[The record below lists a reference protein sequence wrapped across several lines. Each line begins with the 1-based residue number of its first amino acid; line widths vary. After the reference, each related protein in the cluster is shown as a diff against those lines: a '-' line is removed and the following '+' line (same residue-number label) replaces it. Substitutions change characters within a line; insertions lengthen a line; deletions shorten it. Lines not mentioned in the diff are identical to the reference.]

1 MKLDQGRALRKE
13 HEYSRARTALAP
25 VVLRCADPDVRAKAL
40 YLLAQLESM
49 SGKPTAA
56 ALWEALSRRYPQS
69 SLADDAVYNQA
80 IAARR
85 AGDVEKERALL
96 REVVDHYLDGDLRA
110 EALFRLFWSYR
121 SEGKA
126 REGLVWLD
134 QLAAHP
140 DSDGYD
146 EERARYWRAR
156 SLLEGEPGQS
166 ELAKAAAREAART
179 DLTWL
184 VSERPL
190 TYYGLLA
197 HGRLA
202 EVDPDRARAID
213 EAQDRLVQTPAPRA
227 LHAGALARDPH
238 LLAAIELL
246 RLGLNSEAVHE
257 LNAVDRSLA
266 REAGEA
272 GYEPLTLVAELY
284 ARAGDFRNAHSLVRT
299 DLRPLL
305 RRPGSAL
312 ALHAEALA
320 YPLAFREQISRV
332 SQGAA
337 IPPDLL
343 QALMREE
350 SALDPRAL
358 SPTGAVGL
366 TQLMPATARALARKL
381 KLHGYQTSRLVE
393 PEVNIRIGGAY
404 LGELYARFQ
413 HPALALASYNAG
425 PGAVAGWLKA
435 RGSLPLD
442 AFVEE
447 IPLEETRGY
456 VKRCL
461 RSFAA
466 YQFLYSNGRTPSL
479 GQTLAAR

>member
-1 MKLDQGRALRKE
+1 M
-13 HEYSRARTALAP
+13 
-25 VVLRCADPDVRAKAL
+25 
-40 YLLAQLESM
+40 
-49 SGKPTAA
+49 
-56 ALWEALSRRYPQS
+56 
-69 SLADDAVYNQA
+69 
-80 IAARR
+80 
-85 AGDVEKERALL
+85 
-96 REVVDHYLDGDLRA
+96 
-110 EALFRLFWSYR
+110 
-121 SEGKA
+121 
-126 REGLVWLD
+126 
-134 QLAAHP
+134 
-140 DSDGYD
+140 
-146 EERARYWRAR
+146 
-156 SLLEGEPGQS
+156 
-166 ELAKAAAREAART
+166 
-179 DLTWL
+179 
-184 VSERPL
+184 
-190 TYYGLLA
+190 
-197 HGRLA
+197 
-202 EVDPDRARAID
+202 
-213 EAQDRLVQTPAPRA
+213 
-227 LHAGALARDPH
+227 
-238 LLAAIELL
+238 
-246 RLGLNSEAVHE
+246 
-257 LNAVDRSLA
+257 
-266 REAGEA
+266 
-272 GYEPLTLVAELY
+272 AELY